1 MIWENKME
9 IWKPVAGYEGL
20 YEVSNMGN
28 VRSLDRTV
36 KNKNGLAVKKGK
48 VIKQAGVNSGYLRV
62 NLWKDNMGSCFL
74 VHRLVAEAFIGNPD
88 NLPEVNHIDEN
99 KHNNCAN
106 NLEYCDRRYN
116 ANYGTQRQRAAEKQ
130 CGIPVGE
137 QPILQYT
144 TDGVFVN
151 RFDSALKAAKAI
163 NGDNSGI
170 CKCANGKYK
179 TSYGYIWRWENGNKE
194 AV

>member
-1 MIWENKME
+1 ME
-9 IWKPVAGYEGL
+9 IWKAVVGYEGL
-20 YEVSNMGN
+20 YEVSNMGK

-48 VIKQAGVNSGYLRV
+48 MIKPAEINTGYLKV
-62 NLWKDNMGSCFL
+62 NLWKENTGKCFL
-74 VHRLVAEAFIGNPD
+74 VHRLVAEAFVGNRA

-106 NLEYCDRRYN
+106 NLEYCDRQYN
-116 ANYGTQRQRAAEKQ
+116 ANYGTQKQRAAEKRR
-130 CGIPVGE
+130 GVSVGE

-144 TDGVFVN
+144 VDGELLNWFA
-151 RFDSALKAAKAI
+151 SAQKAAKAV

-170 CKCANGKYK
+170 CKCANGRYK
-179 TSYGYIWRWENGNKE
+179 TACGYVWRWEN
-194 AV
+194 AVEKAV